1 MSRILVIKVITMM
14 DKVVLNLLEVKDQ
27 IDFSTHH
34 QWSHLILILLTMILR
49 ISRKIKI
56 KITFIIKKTFWYLT
70 IVKLKVLDHKRK
82 IKDKITNRI
91 IVLTSKALW
100 SKTLKLT
107 RKLMSNTTFRKKD
120 KILLKWGLL
129 NWLPFVIG

>member
-56 KITFIIKKTFWYLT
+56 KITFIIKKIFWYLT

>member
-56 KITFIIKKTFWYLT
+56 KITFIIKKIFWYLT

-91 IVLTSKALW
+91 IVLTSKVLW

>member
-49 ISRKIKI
+49 ISRRIKI
-56 KITFIIKKTFWYLT
+56 KITFIIKKIFWYLT

-91 IVLTSKALW
+91 IVLTSKVLW

>member
-49 ISRKIKI
+49 ISRRIKI